1 MYTIL
6 NVYHTKVI
14 PYLMHRQQCNDTPY
28 NTDYIY
34 WCKFRHHNFFLCIT
48 LTRQFLFYF
57 SPKIDKT
64 CPRVCTSIFSGSLF
78 LRKNHKKLIS
88 TYLKQ
93 IGDTFCYKN
102 VTVTIFPVHHF
113 DLSVTFLSFY
123 CSPKIDTNCPGACT
137 SIFSG
142 SLTIYRKES
151 LQAEQNIPNSG
162 ALRQVSGGE
171 ICYRLLIIPE

>member
-1 MYTIL
+1 MQWHSIQYRLHIL
-6 NVYHTKVI
+6 MQI
-14 PYLMHRQQCNDTPY
+14 SLSQ
-28 NTDYIY
+28 
-34 WCKFRHHNFFLCIT
+34 FFLCIT

-78 LRKNHKKLIS
+78 LTKNHKKQS
-88 TYLKQ
+88 TTYLQQ
-93 IGDTFCYKN
+93 IGDRFCYKN
-102 VTVTIFPVHHF
+102 FTVTIFPVHHF

-123 CSPKIDTNCPGACT
+123 CSLKIDTNCPGACT

-142 SLTIYRKES
+142 SLMIYRKES
-151 LQAEQNIPNSG
+151 QLAEQNVPNSG

-171 ICYRLLIIPE
+171 IRYRLLVTPE